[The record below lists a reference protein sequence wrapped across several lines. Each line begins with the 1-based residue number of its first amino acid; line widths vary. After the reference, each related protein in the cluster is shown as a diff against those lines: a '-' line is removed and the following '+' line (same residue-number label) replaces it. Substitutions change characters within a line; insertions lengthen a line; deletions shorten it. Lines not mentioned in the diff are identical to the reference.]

1 MQGDAKAGTPE
12 HARVRKRMHAAS
24 AEQRAE
30 EAVHSARLLE
40 IGRKYTLHVRVV
52 DPSGREVLNVTK
64 LTLGR
69 NLHDGEDTIPALQD
83 VLELLIEAAE
93 EHLLPSE

>member
-1 MQGDAKAGTPE
+1 M
-12 HARVRKRMHAAS
+12 
-24 AEQRAE
+24 
-30 EAVHSARLLE
+30 E

-52 DPSGREVLNVTK
+52 DPKGREVLNLTR

-69 NLHDGEDTIPALQD
+69 NLHDEGDTLPEFQD

-93 EHLLPSE
+93 EHVCPME